1 MKLILTILIFGIAFL
16 PIILLIDEISKDM
29 CTKQPKKKKYNI
41 QDEVHMLNEAKWVEK
56 VIKSCK
62 TYKQLIVARKLYRA
76 LSHKYENKVDHDLLY
91 KIDDKLYWSWEGMRD
106 QVTYG

>member
-1 MKLILTILIFGIAFL
+1 MEFILTILVFGIIFL
-16 PIILLIDEISKDM
+16 PIILIICDMSKDM

-41 QDEVHMLNEAKWVEK
+41 QDEMNMLNEVEWVEK

-62 TYKQLIVARKLYRA
+62 TYKQLIVTRKLYHA

-91 KIDDKLYWSWEGMRD
+91 KINDKLFWSWEGMLD